1 MVWILSLKIYYSN
14 FSFFRMKLFN
24 YLLQQTKV
32 NGWVWLLQ
40 AKKIGEFVSYE
51 LQQNRWVSILQAKNN
66 MRLISDKAH
75 FKDYWAKWIVN
86 QKALLSIRLKQSCS
100 PWISFAVIFTNKC
113 LKPYSIKGLEYIIYD
128 NKRYAKEYL
137 SPRTYYSSYIIEYSQ
152 TTKHLP
158 SR

>member
-40 AKKIGEFVSYE
+40 AKTIGEFVSYE

-75 FKDYWAKWIVN
+75 FKDYWAKRIVN

-113 LKPYSIKGLEYIIYD
+113 LKPYLIKGLEYIIYD